1 MKIELVG
8 KDAIN
13 AKQALEALVLTK
25 RKRFWL
31 LKDLGRWEKRMTR
44 SRIRRQ
50 KDVDNQKFEKRKRGE
65 GAVLTSF
72 ENGMEP
78 YVLHDA
84 TMLDLTWRRKTK
96 AKKATVHQAGL
107 TQTVAAREYIKEQK
121 KRRGEP
127 DYDGPCTKEQAIALR
142 RLGYR
147 VRRKDG
153 KGWNKPSVRNLE
165 KRLTLGQAGL
175 IIRMMRTGKPKGKQS
190 WKVHTPQRQML
201 GTKPQKVK
209 ERFVK
214 NIEKARKKK

>member
-84 TMLDLTWRRKTK
+84 TMLDLTWRRQKK

-107 TQTVAAREYIKEQK
+107 TQTVSAREYIKEQK
-121 KRRGEP
+121 RRRGEP

>member
-1 MKIELVG
+1 MKVELIG

-13 AKQALEALVLTK
+13 AKQALEALALTK
-25 RKRFWL
+25 RKRFWI
-31 LKDLGRWEKRMTR
+31 LKDLGRWERRMTR
-44 SRIRRQ
+44 SRIKRQ

-72 ENGMEP
+72 ANGMEP

-84 TMLDLTWRRKTK
+84 TLLDLTWNRKTK
-96 AKKATVHQAGL
+96 AKKAAVHQAGL
-107 TQTVAAREYIKEQK
+107 TQTISAQEHIKEQT

-127 DYDGPCTKEQAIALR
+127 DYGAPCTKKQAIALR

-147 VRRKDG
+147 IRRKDG

-175 IIRMMRTGKPKGKQS
+175 IIRMMRTGKKKGKQK
-190 WKVHTPQRQML
+190 WKVHTPQRQMI
-201 GTKPQKVK
+201 GTKTQKVG
-209 ERFVK
+209 ERLIK
-214 NIEKARKKK
+214 NIEKARVKK